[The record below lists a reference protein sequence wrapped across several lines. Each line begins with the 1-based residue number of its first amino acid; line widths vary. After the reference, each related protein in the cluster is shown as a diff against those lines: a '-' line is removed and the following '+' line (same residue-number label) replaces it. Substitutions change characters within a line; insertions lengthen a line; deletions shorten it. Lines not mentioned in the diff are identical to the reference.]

1 MVVDDV
7 LQIQEQL
14 RTAYSIMKYEHARGF
29 LEQLVISETFQV

>member
-1 MVVDDV
+1 MVVEV

-14 RTAYSIMKYEHARGF
+14 RTAYSMMKYEHTRGF